1 MVGEHPVFLAGERV
15 GTAAVHQEG
24 MFWHIRCCCDGAVEV
39 PCVLQARWSEEVIDL
54 GLCGKEEGSIR
65 LTARLNRKRTPAGMP
80 VFCLVVKHRGAIDS
94 FHPISPQEPFAY
106 IAKLKYAYLVTRGGK
121 VGVALKGQT
130 DNINPTGQ

>member
-1 MVGEHPVFLAGERV
+1 
-15 GTAAVHQEG
+15 
-24 MFWHIRCCCDGAVEV
+24 
-39 PCVLQARWSEEVIDL
+39 
-54 GLCGKEEGSIR
+54 
-65 LTARLNRKRTPAGMP
+65 MP